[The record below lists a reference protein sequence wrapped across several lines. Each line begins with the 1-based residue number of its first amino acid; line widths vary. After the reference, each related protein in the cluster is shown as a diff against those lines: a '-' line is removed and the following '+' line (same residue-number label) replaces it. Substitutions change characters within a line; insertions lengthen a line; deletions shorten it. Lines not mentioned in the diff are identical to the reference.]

1 MTDNSAP
8 NPASR
13 PVAWAASS
21 GLVAYETALAA
32 METRAGL
39 IASGEAPELIWLLE
53 HPPLYT
59 AGTSARLDDLI
70 DPGRF
75 PVHRTGRGGQFTY
88 HGPGQRVIY
97 IMLDVRRRFGGDVR
111 LLVTGI
117 EDWLIAALARLGVS
131 GFRIGGR
138 TGVWTETARHAGAS
152 AAQPAKI
159 AAIGLRV
166 RRGVCFHGAA
176 LNVSP
181 DLEHFTGIV
190 PCGLPQSGTTS
201 LAALGF
207 ELTLKDVDKLLREE
221 FERLIGPSELAS
233 PPL

>member
-1 MTDNSAP
+1 MTVAP
-8 NPASR
+8 IHTTR
-13 PVAWAASS
+13 TVAWAASS
-21 GLVAYETALAA
+21 GLVPYEAAIAA
-32 METRAGL
+32 MERRAGL
-39 IASGEAPELIWLLE
+39 IADGNAPELIWLLE

-59 AGTSARLDDLI
+59 AGTSARREDLV
-70 DPGRF
+70 DADRF

-97 IMLDVRRRFGGDVR
+97 VMLDVRHRFGGDVR

-117 EDWLIAALARLGVS
+117 ENWLIATLARLGVS
-131 GFRIGGR
+131 GLRIPGQ
-138 TGVWTETARHAGAS
+138 TGVWTLTASDAGTE
-152 AAQPAKI
+152 PAHVSKI

-181 DLEHFTGIV
+181 DLDHFTGIV
-190 PCGLPQSGTTS
+190 PCGLPRSGTTS
-201 LAALGF
+201 LAALGL
-207 ELTLKDVDKLLREE
+207 ELALKDVDKLLRQEL
-221 FERLIGPSELAS
+221 ERWIGPSEQSS